1 MKNFLLVL
9 KTCVVRW
16 KHLTTQKKM
25 PFRGLGAFFL
35 LVFLNS
41 CTSSS
46 TPKKTLTKQEEQVL
60 QKNTPAWVR
69 EKPISSLFYTGIGYS
84 AKQVNDYQQVAKQK
98 ALEDLSSEI
107 KVSVS
112 ATSLLYQMDSK
123 TNSSNGVNSSFKESY
138 EASTKVKSQTDFENF
153 ELVGTHEDETGGY
166 WLYYRLSKEEYKSQ
180 QEKKRN
186 DAQKIALNFYEK
198 AQNDQKSGKIIPAL
212 DNYISAI
219 MAIEKYWNEANEVQ
233 YQGKNMMLGTSVYSN
248 IQDILD
254 NIRLKTSQ
262 TTIIIQKNLPKIP
275 FEVFYKTQKLPNL
288 PIKALFTE
296 GRGELARNY
305 ITDNQ
310 GNILLNLQKL
320 RPHTKNHQILV
331 EADLTNISPTNAQ
344 NAVFALFLSRLR
356 VPNTNIILEKEKQI
370 AYIISKEKNLNIS
383 LQNAPLSRFMK
394 ELLTKRGISITEN
407 PEKATFWLE
416 IDTNTEANGINND
429 IYNTLLNLS
438 VRGIEPSTKNEFF
451 SHNKPNLKGFQIKNF
466 TASGLDAHK
475 RAEEYLEEEIL
486 PKILEEIGK

>member
-1 MKNFLLVL
+1 MKNFLLVF
-9 KTCVVRW
+9 KA
-16 KHLTTQKKM
+16 H
-25 PFRGLGAFFL
+25 FLGFVATFWTVL
-35 LVFLNS
+35 LLISLNS
-41 CTSSS
+41 CTPSG
-46 TPKKTLTKQEEQVL
+46 TPKKQPINKDSLVL
-60 QKNTPAWVR
+60 RKNSPAWVR
-69 EKPISSLFYTGIGYS
+69 EKPISSIYYTGIGYS
-84 AKQVNDYQQVAKQK
+84 AKQVNDCQQVAKQK

-123 TNSSNGVNSSFKESY
+123 TNTVNGVNSSFKESY

-166 WLYYRLSKEEYKSQ
+166 WLYYRLSKAEYKNQ

-198 AQNDQKSGKIIPAL
+198 AQIDQQNDKIISAL
-212 DNYISAI
+212 DNYISAL
-219 MAIEKYWNEANEVQ
+219 MSIEKYWNEANEVQ
-233 YQGKNMMLGTSVYSN
+233 YQGKNMMLGTSIYNN

-254 NIRLKTSQ
+254 NIRLQTPQ
-262 TTIIIQKNLPKIP
+262 TTIIIQKNLPKIG
-275 FEVFYKTQKLPNL
+275 FEIFYKTKKLENL

-296 GRGELARNY
+296 GRGELTRNY
-305 ITDNQ
+305 VSNAQ
-310 GNILLNLQKL
+310 GNITLDLQKL
-320 RPHTKNHQILV
+320 RSHVKNHQVLV
-331 EADLTNISPTNAQ
+331 ETDLTNISPTNAQ

-356 VPNTNIILEKEKQI
+356 IPNTTIILEKEKQI

-383 LQNAPLSRFMK
+383 LENTPLSRFMK

-416 IDTNTEANGINND
+416 ISTNTEANGISND
-429 IYNTLLNLS
+429 IYNTLLNLA
-438 VRGIEPSTKNEFF
+438 VRGIEPSSKNEFF
-451 SHNKPNLKGFQIKNF
+451 SYNKPNLKGFQIKNF

-475 RAEEYLEEEIL
+475 RAEEYLEDEIL